1 MLPESMPGENFLEK
15 YTDHNDPVTVVD
27 NKRSYG
33 VRAAARHPIYENF
46 RVKVS
51 FFFFGSQ
58 LCNGRIKLVR
68 KFFRY
73 MYLI

>member
-51 FFFFGSQ
+51 FFFLAANFVTEGSNWFVNF
-58 LCNGRIKLVR
+58 LDICT
-68 KFFRY
+68 
-73 MYLI
+73 